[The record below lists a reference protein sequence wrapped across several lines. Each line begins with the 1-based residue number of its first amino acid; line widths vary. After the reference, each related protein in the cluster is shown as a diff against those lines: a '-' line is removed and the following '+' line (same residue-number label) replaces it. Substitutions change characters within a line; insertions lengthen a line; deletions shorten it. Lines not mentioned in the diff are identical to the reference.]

1 MLLHRSPALTAI
13 YNEIKNSERNRVLDL
28 GSMNAGCFQL
38 FSELSCKI
46 QVQDLA
52 SSMRDGYDQ
61 FQQGNTDSAYSDLD
75 LVSML
80 DRYDENEKFDV
91 ILAWDL
97 FNYLSLEQIN
107 QLFEY
112 LRPFCKSN
120 TLLYML
126 RYVEKTIP
134 CKPREF
140 FVKDKYLLQVS
151 EEAFV
156 ERPTANYS
164 TVKLLKSL
172 SGYYMQDT
180 LLGQSGMLPGVTEHV
195 LRFASSS
202 ESRHL
207 ISKSES
213 SRQVSQFKTDVQ
225 GETKLHLSPSIAEV
239 MSLLQIDDSLS
250 VLDLGSPSHR
260 PEDEIVEKAGAYF
273 RIDLMSLL
281 DRSRT
286 KHVEE
291 LNLSVFDYHMSRK
304 FDVIL
309 VWDLFNFCTPSQIA
323 QLDKMLGSLSHEN
336 TFLLSFMYTG
346 RKTPD
351 RPSRFAVS
359 NGNQVNITFTG
370 VPVEPPESLTGVAL
384 LRLLDAFLMDKTYAY
399 RDGMNRD
406 IIEYIFGYNEPVAL
420 KQVPAPKAIVS

>member
-13 YNEIKNSERNRVLDL
+13 YNEIKNSDRNRVLDL

-38 FSELSCKI
+38 FSQLSCKI

-52 SSMRDGYDQ
+52 SSLREHFGHKD
-61 FQQGNTDSAYSDLD
+61 FSENNAYSELD
-75 LVSML
+75 IVSSL
-80 DRYDENEKFDV
+80 DSYDENEKFDV

-97 FNYLSLEQIN
+97 FNYLDLNQIN

-112 LRPFCKSN
+112 LKPFCKAN

-140 FVKDKYLLQVS
+140 FVKDQYTLELS
-151 EEAFV
+151 EEGQV
-156 ERPTANYS
+156 ERSKPNYS
-164 TVKLLKSL
+164 TMQLLKSL

-180 LLGQSGMLPGVTEHV
+180 LLGQSGMLPGITEHV
-195 LRFASSS
+195 LRFAPSS

-213 SRQVSQFKTDVQ
+213 SRKTQQYDFIAK
-225 GETKLHLSPSIAEV
+225 GEVKLHLSPSVAEV
-239 MSLLQIDDSLS
+239 MSLLQIDDSLN
-250 VLDLGSPSHR
+250 VLDLGSPAHR

-273 RIDLMSLL
+273 RIDLLSLL
-281 DRSRT
+281 ERSRT
-286 KHVEE
+286 KNSEE

-309 VWDLFNFCTPSQIA
+309 VWDLFNFCTPHQIK
-323 QLDKMLGSLSHEN
+323 QLDRVLASLSHEN

-346 RKTPD
+346 RKAPD
-351 RPSRFAVS
+351 QPSRFEVRE
-359 NGNQVNITFTG
+359 GNKVNITLTAE
-370 VPVEPPESLTGVAL
+370 PVEASDNITGVAL
-384 LRLLDAFLMDKTYAY
+384 LRLLNAFLMDKTYAY
-399 RDGMNRD
+399 REGMDRD
-406 IIEYIFGYNEPVAL
+406 IIEYIFGYNPSLLQSQGA
-420 KQVPAPKAIVS
+420 PADAFAS